1 MIKNKW
7 DNYVIPSKTACL
19 MHVNPK
25 FYTKCPLGIHNHA
38 NTSHQLQME
47 PNLVTPLRCQ
57 HRALNGPVY
66 VDVLRKF

>member
-38 NTSHQLQME
+38 NTSH
-47 PNLVTPLRCQ
+47 
-57 HRALNGPVY
+57 
-66 VDVLRKF
+66 